1 MILYSE
7 MVVLFEEGV
16 NIPPSRDVTAALPEF
31 PVVPRL
37 KYNCAHIFLYQPI
50 YYRCNGWIF
59 VYLTI
64 FYFIFL
70 YLCIFV
76 L

>member
-31 PVVPRL
+31 PMVPWL
-37 KYNCAHIFLYQPI
+37 KYNCAHIFLY
-50 YYRCNGWIF
+50 
-59 VYLTI
+59 
-64 FYFIFL
+64 
-70 YLCIFV
+70 
-76 L
+76 